1 MLLFSHG
8 SPTTVLSDEDLAT
21 GLTSALATLGL
32 RNKVLLVPP
41 DFSRFYSKSGP
52 LACAAADHYG
62 NRLVDVP

>member
-21 GLTSALATLGL
+21 GLTSALATLGE

-41 DFSRFYSKSGP
+41 DFSRFYS
-52 LACAAADHYG
+52 
-62 NRLVDVP
+62 